1 MERKIEK
8 DRYIKIERDKEIVK
22 EREKE
27 RKKER
32 ENKEIDWEKEREK
45 IIRTD
50 K

>member
-8 DRYIKIERDKEIVK
+8 DRYIKIEREKEIVK

-27 RKKER
+27 RKKDR
-32 ENKEIDWEKEREK
+32 EKKEIDWEKEREK